1 MQFSAEAEPERTDN
15 MAIDAF
21 LSVHCLCLGC
31 DPPLRP
37 RALAGLVSQAILT
50 NEKLAVAKEC
60 PTNPNNQARGKLK
73 LCLDM

>member
-1 MQFSAEAEPERTDN
+1 MQSCAEAEPENTDS

-31 DPPLRP
+31 DPPLWP
-37 RALAGLVSQAILT
+37 RALAGRVSQAILT

-60 PTNPNNQARGKLK
+60 PINPKLK
-73 LCLDM
+73 RAES